1 MLISFHNRYNLLTK
15 IENMRLGSA
24 RLGSGLG
31 FAFGLVPNAAN
42 ANECQYEY
50 ECVNSERIVRGCVR
64 VCCLLTP
71 IPSLFRLLRIGMP
84 VKLCVCRRNQTQ
96 SSRQSHNIL
105 IEVRHEL
112 HTTCCNIIVRPQR
125 NCKLVPYRIA
135 ALQFAK
141 IQSLL

>member
-24 RLGSGLG
+24 RFGSGLG

-64 VCCLLTP
+64 VLSSHSDSESVP
-71 IPSLFRLLRIGMP
+71 P
-84 VKLCVCRRNQTQ
+84 VTYRNASEIMCMQKKPD
-96 SSRQSHNIL
+96 SVESVSHTI
-105 IEVRHEL
+105 
-112 HTTCCNIIVRPQR
+112 
-125 NCKLVPYRIA
+125 
-135 ALQFAK
+135 F
-141 IQSLL
+141 